1 MATVFQIAAIV
12 AMFAVGIVL
21 VRGLW
26 NMMRAGDSNTSQKL
40 MQMRV
45 FLQFI
50 AIVLIVGALYFAR
63 PA

>member
-1 MATVFQIAAIV
+1 MATVFQIAALIAMLAV
-12 AMFAVGIVL
+12 AIVL
-21 VRGLW
+21 LRGLW

-45 FLQFI
+45 FIQFI